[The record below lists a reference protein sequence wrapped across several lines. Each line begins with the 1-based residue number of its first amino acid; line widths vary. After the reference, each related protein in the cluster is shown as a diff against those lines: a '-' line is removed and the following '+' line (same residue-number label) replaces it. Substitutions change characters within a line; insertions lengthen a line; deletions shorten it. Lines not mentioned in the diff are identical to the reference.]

1 MSEISDKHPIEGLM
15 GTALQGLR
23 EMIDV
28 NAIVGAPINTPDG
41 SVIMPVSKVALGF
54 GVGGTEFPKSKK
66 LLTDGENPSN
76 MFGGGTGG
84 GLSLTPVGFLVVGNG
99 KIRMVPVSEQNS
111 IYDRL
116 IDAVPTAIDKISEFV
131 ASVKNNSAVMTDAE
145 SAPDDDEEEDVQ
157 DEDTDSYSD
166 NEGDENGGY
175 SNFGGYDYSAE

>member
-15 GTALQGLR
+15 GSALQGLR

-41 SVIMPVSKVALGF
+41 SVIMPISKVALGF
-54 GVGGTEFPKSKK
+54 GVGGSEFPKNKK
-66 LLTDGENPSN
+66 LLSDGEDPSN

-111 IYDRL
+111 IYDRI
-116 IDAVPTAIDKISEFV
+116 IDAVPTAIDKVSEFV
-131 ASVKNNSAVMTDAE
+131 AGVRGNSDVEVDAE
-145 SAPDDDEEEDVQ
+145 PSEEPE
-157 DEDTDSYSD
+157 EAEEPETYEENTD
-166 NEGDENGGY
+166 GY
-175 SNFGGYDYSAE
+175 DSHFGGYDFTAD

>member
-1 MSEISDKHPIEGLM
+1 MAEISDKHPIEGLM

-28 NAIVGAPINTPDG
+28 NAIVGNPINSPDG
-41 SVIMPVSKVALGF
+41 TVIMPISKVALGF
-54 GVGGTEFPKSKK
+54 GVGGSEFPKNKK
-66 LLTDGENPSN
+66 LLSDNEEPSN

-111 IYDRL
+111 IYDRI

-131 ASVKNNSAVMTDAE
+131 ANTKNKNVTATRETAAETEQYSAVEEFDTGYDDDFGDDDFEPKNN
-145 SAPDDDEEEDVQ
+145 
-157 DEDTDSYSD
+157 
-166 NEGDENGGY
+166 
-175 SNFGGYDYSAE
+175 

>member
-15 GTALQGLR
+15 GSALQGLR

-41 SVIMPVSKVALGF
+41 SVIMPISKVALGF
-54 GVGGTEFPKSKK
+54 GVGGSEFPKSKK
-66 LLTDGENPSN
+66 LMVESEDPSN

-111 IYDRL
+111 IYDRI
-116 IDAVPTAIDKISEFV
+116 IDSVPTAIDKVSELFAGAKSGGEV
-131 ASVKNNSAVMTDAE
+131 VTEAAE
-145 SAPDDDEEEDVQ
+145 PEAEDV
-157 DEDTDSYSD
+157 EY
-166 NEGDENGGY
+166 EEPGDDAY
-175 SNFGGYDYSAE
+175 GGYDFE